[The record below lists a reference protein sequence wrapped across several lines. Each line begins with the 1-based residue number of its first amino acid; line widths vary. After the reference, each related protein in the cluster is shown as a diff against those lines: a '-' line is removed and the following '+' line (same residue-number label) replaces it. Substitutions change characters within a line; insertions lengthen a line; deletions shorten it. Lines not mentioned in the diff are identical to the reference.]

1 MFCGLEV
8 FTANS
13 ATLVSQFPAPN
24 PHCESQA
31 HLFGRARGKT
41 VLIPVPVGRAHGK
54 TVLIAVPVG
63 VAAEAAPGRG
73 AHGSGVSSSATL
85 LPLVLPTGTACL

>member
-31 HLFGRARGKT
+31 HLF
-41 VLIPVPVGRAHGK
+41 GRAHGK